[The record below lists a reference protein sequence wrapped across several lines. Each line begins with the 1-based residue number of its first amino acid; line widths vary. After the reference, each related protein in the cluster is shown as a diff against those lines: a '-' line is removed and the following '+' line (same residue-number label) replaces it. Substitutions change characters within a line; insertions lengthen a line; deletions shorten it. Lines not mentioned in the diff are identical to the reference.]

1 MATLAEL
8 CIAAVAE
15 AFRTTRELVGTGIGP
30 IPRLGVGLAKL
41 THSPGLMMTD
51 GEAFLVEQP
60 VPIGPRGYDD
70 RQISRATAHHQ
81 SRPRASAGIRAER
94 TRLG

>member
-1 MATLAEL
+1 MTTLAEL

-15 AFRTTRELVGTGIGP
+15 AFRDEREMIGTGIGP

-51 GEAFLVEQP
+51 GEAYLVEQP
-60 VPIGPRGYDD
+60 VPIEWNEEEEAAAELARQKAKDADD
-70 RQISRATAHHQ
+70 AVITH
-81 SRPRASAGIRAER
+81 
-94 TRLG
+94 